1 MGTTMS
7 PIKPFENEEESL
19 SIGDLTA
26 ENRTDRVELYGRIHL
41 TRDKSGLEMARQLKA
56 LIDSEDKKNPYSDEK
71 IKDELYKMGIPCARR
86 TVAKYRKLLKI
97 APASQRKHWGA

>member
-1 MGTTMS
+1 M
-7 PIKPFENEEESL
+7 
-19 SIGDLTA
+19 
-26 ENRTDRVELYGRIHL
+26 
-41 TRDKSGLEMARQLKA
+41 KA

>member
-1 MGTTMS
+1 MS

-19 SIGDLTA
+19 SIGDLTV

-56 LIDSEDKKNPYSDEK
+56 LIDSVVSALEKAKDLPDEVVLTNKPRPAKNPF
-71 IKDELYKMGIPCARR
+71 G
-86 TVAKYRKLLKI
+86 
-97 APASQRKHWGA
+97 